1 MNPIVRLAASAIP
14 GEKKYILFAGA
25 GVSKDAG
32 IPTAWDL
39 MLKTAGLL
47 YAADSKEVDRNIDLE
62 KWFISSK
69 YAALEYAELIRL
81 IYPNSPD
88 QQHFLKQYLMD
99 HEIGESHFAVAEMA
113 RRGIIRAI
121 VTTNFDHFIEKAL
134 EKRGLEA
141 QVISTDEDLENSEPL
156 IHCKSVRVYKPH
168 GTLGRGALKNTPKE
182 LERLSPAM
190 EAELI
195 RVMSDHGIIVLG
207 YAGTDLDIQKV
218 FEKRRSNLYP
228 FFWVDPN
235 PPNRQIADILK
246 RSDCTYIQC
255 KSAAKFIQDYIELLG
270 RLESIAP
277 TTGISPSIPDVR
289 RALATS
295 EEPVGPIYSEFLA
308 HLFSDLQS
316 SRPDF
321 SKFSDY
327 DEAIVDQI
335 YRGLPLLQ
343 RFIDA
348 ALLAAKYSNA
358 SAAEE
363 LYSFFGKVLT
373 TYALPDGFSGS
384 YRETDFD
391 GFRFIGYEM
400 FVTFIATL
408 IRNDHWSLLGQLLS
422 QDIFMDKKD
431 KGGYYPFTRINRYV
445 ASLDEIRNNRLGTR
459 RISVMGDMLK
469 DRYTNSQLT
478 ELISH
483 QEFLEA
489 DYFLFMRTVSQQE
502 NLEYPGDVWC
512 PRACVW
518 LDRPPSYILKAESK
532 RFLEHMLPATGFS
545 DGDTFIKNFS
555 SKHGVFTRYFQ
566 SGWKD
571 DPLEYFDTKKL
582 GQRK

>member
-1 MNPIVRLAASAIP
+1 MNPIVRLAASALP

-39 MLKTAGLL
+39 MLKTAALL
-47 YAADSKEVDRNIDLE
+47 YASEAKKVDPKINLE
-62 KWFISSK
+62 KWFIDSK
-69 YAALEYAELIRL
+69 FATWEYAELIKQ

-88 QQHFLKQYLMD
+88 QQHFLKQYLLD
-99 HEIGESHFAVAEMA
+99 HEIGESHLSIAEMA
-113 RRGIIRAI
+113 RRGIIRAV
-121 VTTNFDHFIEKAL
+121 VTTNFDHFIENAL
-134 EKRGLEA
+134 VKIGLEA
-141 QVISTDEDLENSEPL
+141 QVISTDEDLNNSEPL
-156 IHCKSVRVYKPH
+156 IHCKAIRVYKPH

-182 LERLSPAM
+182 LERLSPLM
-190 EAELI
+190 ETELI

-207 YAGTDLDIQKV
+207 YAGADSGIKKV
-218 FEKRRSNLYP
+218 FEQRRSNLYP
-228 FFWVDPN
+228 VFWVDPN
-235 PPNRQIADILK
+235 PPNEQIEDTLK
-246 RSDCTYIQC
+246 KCDYTYIQC

-277 TTGISPSIPDVR
+277 TTGLSPSIPDMR

-295 EEPVGPIYSEFLA
+295 EEPVGPLFSEFLA
-308 HLFSDLQS
+308 HLFSDLQN

-327 DEAIVDQI
+327 DEAIIDQI
-335 YRGLPLLQ
+335 HRGLPLLQ

-358 SAAEE
+358 SAVEE
-363 LYSFFGKVLT
+363 LYAFFGKVLT
-373 TYALPDGFSGS
+373 TYTLPDGFSGS

-408 IRNDHWSLLGQLLS
+408 IRNNHWTLLGQILS
-422 QDIFMDKKD
+422 QDIFVNRKD
-431 KGGYYPFTRINRYV
+431 NGGYFPFTKINRYV
-445 ASLDEIRNNRLGTR
+445 ASIDEIRNKRLDKR
-459 RISVMGDMLK
+459 RISLMGDVLE
-469 DRYTNSQLT
+469 DRYTNSQLA

-483 QEFLEA
+483 QDFLEA
-489 DYFLFMRTVSQQE
+489 DYFLFMRTISQ
-502 NLEYPGDVWC
+502 NTDLKYLSNVWC
-512 PRACVW
+512 PRACV
-518 LDRPPSYILKAESK
+518 LLNRPPSYIVKAESK

-545 DGDTFIKNFS
+545 DAGTFVQNFS

>member
-1 MNPIVRLAASAIP
+1 MNPIVRLAASALP

-47 YAADSKEVDRNIDLE
+47 YAADSNEVDQNINLE

-81 IYPNSPD
+81 IYPHSPD

-99 HEIGESHFAVAEMA
+99 HEIGESHLAIAEMA

-121 VTTNFDHFIEKAL
+121 VTTNFDLFIEKAL
-134 EKRGLEA
+134 EKRGVEA
-141 QVISTDEDLENSEPL
+141 QVISTDEDLDNSEPL
-156 IHCKSVRVYKPH
+156 IHCKAIRVYKPH

-182 LERLSPAM
+182 LKSLSPLM

-207 YAGTDLDIQKV
+207 YAGTDSGIQKV

-228 FFWVDPN
+228 LFWVDPN
-235 PPNRQIADILK
+235 PPNGQIEEILK
-246 RSDCTYIQC
+246 RSDYTYIQC

-277 TTGISPSIPDVR
+277 TTGISPTIPDLR

-295 EEPVGPIYSEFLA
+295 EEPVGPLFSEFLA

-316 SRPDF
+316 SSPDF
-321 SKFSDY
+321 SQFSDY

-335 YRGLPLLQ
+335 NRGLPLSQ

-348 ALLAAKYSNA
+348 ALLAAKHSNA

-373 TYALPDGFSGS
+373 TYTVPDGFSGS

-400 FVTFIATL
+400 FVTFVATL
-408 IRNDHWSLLGQLLS
+408 IRNDQWALLGQLLS
-422 QDIFMDKKD
+422 QDIFIDKKYD
-431 KGGYYPFTRINRYV
+431 GGYFPFTRINRYI
-445 ASLDEIRNNRLGTR
+445 ASLDEIRNKRLDAR
-459 RISVMGDMLK
+459 RTSVMADVLK
-469 DRYTNSQLT
+469 DRYTNSQLN

-489 DYFLFMRTVSQQE
+489 DYFLFMRTVSHQDI
-502 NLEYPGDVWC
+502 LEYLKDVWC

-518 LDRPPSYILKAESK
+518 LDRPPSYILKSESK

-545 DGDTFIKNFS
+545 DADIFIQNFS
-555 SKHGVFTRYFQ
+555 SKHGVFTRCFR

>member
-1 MNPIVRLAASAIP
+1 MNPIVRLAASALP

-47 YAADSKEVDRNIDLE
+47 YAADSKKVDRNINLE
-62 KWFISSK
+62 EWFISSK
-69 YAALEYAELIRL
+69 YAALEYSELIKL
-81 IYPNSPD
+81 IYPHSPD
-88 QQHFLKQYLMD
+88 QQSFLKQYLMD
-99 HEIGESHFAVAEMA
+99 HNIGESHMAIAEMA

-121 VTTNFDHFIEKAL
+121 ITTNFDHFIEKAL
-134 EKRGLEA
+134 EKLGLDI
-141 QVISTDEDLENSEPL
+141 QVISTDEDLDNSEPL
-156 IHCKSVRVYKPH
+156 IHCKAVRLYKPH
-168 GTLGRGALKNTPKE
+168 GTLGCGALKNTPKE
-182 LERLSPAM
+182 LESLSSLM
-190 EAELI
+190 EAELV
-195 RVMSDHGIIVLG
+195 RVMGEHGIIVLG
-207 YAGTDLDIQKV
+207 YAGMDSDIQKV
-218 FEKRRSNLYP
+218 FEKRRSSLYP
-228 FFWVDPN
+228 VFWVDPN
-235 PPNRQIADILK
+235 PPNGKIGAILK
-246 RSDCTYIQC
+246 KSDFTYIHC

-289 RALATS
+289 KALATS
-295 EEPVGPIYSEFLA
+295 EEPIGPLYSEFLA
-308 HLFSDLQS
+308 NLFSDLQS

-327 DEAIVDQI
+327 DEAIMDQI
-335 YRGLPLLQ
+335 NKGLPLLQ

-373 TYALPDGFSGS
+373 TYTLPDGFSGS
-384 YRETDFD
+384 YRDIDFD

-400 FVTFIATL
+400 FVTFIVTL
-408 IRNDHWSLLGQLLS
+408 IRYDLWTLLGQLLS
-422 QDIFMDKKD
+422 QDIFVDKKD
-431 KGGYYPFTRINRYV
+431 NGGYLPFTRINRYV
-445 ASLDEIRNNRLGTR
+445 ASIDEIRNKRLGKN
-459 RISVMGDMLK
+459 RISLMGDILK
-469 DRYTNSQLT
+469 DRYTNSQLA

-489 DYFLFMRTVSQQE
+489 DYFLFMRTVSQNE
-502 NLEYPGDVWC
+502 TMEYIGDVWC
-512 PRACVW
+512 PRACV
-518 LDRPPSYILKAESK
+518 LLERPPSYILKAESK
-532 RFLEHMLPATGFS
+532 RFLEHMLPATGLG
-545 DGDTFIKNFS
+545 DADTFVKNFS
-555 SKHGVFTRYFQ
+555 SKHGVFKRYFH